1 MPQVAVP
8 IEVPPYQ
15 LSGVV
20 YATLFNHRSAWQEL
34 GEAVNHPPY
43 DAPPKAPVLYV
54 KPRNTLAASGDP
66 VPVPAGVTELEL
78 EASLGLVIGRPACRL
93 EEARALEYL
102 AGYLIVNDVS
112 IPHRPYYRPSIR
124 ARARDGFCPVGPRV
138 VPRAAIANP
147 DDLAIRV
154 FIDGK
159 LRQQT
164 GTSQL
169 VRSIRRLLA
178 DVTDFMTL
186 SPGDILAV
194 GAAAPAPRVRA
205 GQQAR
210 IEIDGLGQLENP
222 FVQGPG

>member
-20 YATLFNHRSAWQEL
+20 YATLLNHRSAWQEL

-210 IEIDGLGQLENP
+210 IEIDGLGQLESP
-222 FVQGPG
+222 FVQGPA

>member
-20 YATLFNHRSAWQEL
+20 YATLLNHRSAWQEL

-66 VPVPAGVTELEL
+66 VPVPAGVIELEL

-210 IEIDGLGQLENP
+210 IEIDGIGQLESP
-222 FVQGPG
+222 FVQGPA

>member
-20 YATLFNHRSAWQEL
+20 YATLLNHRSAWQEL

-66 VPVPAGVTELEL
+66 VPVPAGVSELEL

>member
-20 YATLFNHRSAWQEL
+20 YATLLNHRSAWQEL

-66 VPVPAGVTELEL
+66 VPVPAGVSELEL

-178 DVTDFMTL
+178 DVTYFMTL

-210 IEIDGLGQLENP
+210 IEIDGLGQLESP
-222 FVQGPG
+222 FVQGPA

>member
-20 YATLFNHRSAWQEL
+20 YATLLNHRSAWQEL

-66 VPVPAGVTELEL
+66 VPVPAGVSELEL

-210 IEIDGLGQLENP
+210 IEIDGIGQLESP
-222 FVQGPG
+222 FVQGPA

>member
-20 YATLFNHRSAWQEL
+20 YATLLNHRSAWQEL

-66 VPVPAGVTELEL
+66 VPVPAGVIELEL

-112 IPHRPYYRPSIR
+112 VPHRPYYRPSIR

-186 SPGDILAV
+186 SPGDVLAV

-210 IEIDGLGQLENP
+210 IEIDGIGQLESP
-222 FVQGPG
+222 FVQGPA

>member
-8 IEVPPYQ
+8 IEVPPYH

-20 YATLFNHRSAWQEL
+20 YATLLNHRSAWQHL
-34 GEAVNHPPY
+34 GEAVNQPPY
-43 DAPPKAPVLYV
+43 NEPPKAPVLYV
-54 KPRNTLAASGDP
+54 KPRNTLAVSGDP

-78 EASLGLVIGRPACRL
+78 EATLGLVIGRPACRL
-93 EEARALEYL
+93 EEASALEFI

-112 IPHRPYYRPSIR
+112 IPHRPYYRPSIPS
-124 ARARDGFCPVGPRV
+124 RARDGFCPIGPRV
-138 VPRAAIANP
+138 VPRAAVANP
-147 DDLAIRV
+147 DDLGIRV
-154 FIDGK
+154 FIDGE

-178 DVTDFMTL
+178 DVTEFMTL

-210 IEIDGLGQLENP
+210 IEIDGIGRLESP
-222 FVQGPG
+222 FVQGPA